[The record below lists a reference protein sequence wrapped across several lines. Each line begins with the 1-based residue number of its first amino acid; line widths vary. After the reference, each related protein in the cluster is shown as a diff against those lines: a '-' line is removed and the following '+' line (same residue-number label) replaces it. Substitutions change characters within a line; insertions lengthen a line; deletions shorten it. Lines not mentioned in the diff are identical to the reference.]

1 MTDLHPALAERT
13 SPRSFDPAHTVA
25 HATAVGLLEAAR
37 WAPSAMNRQPWRF
50 ALARRGTRLHAAVLD
65 ALHEG
70 NRRWAGDASALVVAL
85 AERSRDGRPIGSAD
99 YELGLAVAQLVVQ
112 AHTAGLAV
120 HQMGGFD
127 HAAVRALL
135 DAPEGVE
142 PVVVVAVG
150 RQAHA
155 DRLPPDLRAREV
167 AARERRPLA
176 ESLLGWD
183 DAIPPAWD
191 EAVPTAAAPVP
202 AA

>member
-1 MTDLHPALAERT
+1 MTEIHSVLAERT
-13 SPRSFDPAHTVA
+13 SPRSFDPAHTLLDAVA
-25 HATAVGLLEAAR
+25 LGLLEAAR

-50 ALARRGTRLHAAVLD
+50 ALARRGTRLHAALLA

-99 YELGLAVAQLVVQ
+99 YELGLAVAQLGVQ

-127 HAAVRALL
+127 HAAVRDLL
-135 DAPEGVE
+135 AAPEGVE

-150 RQAHA
+150 RQAPA
-155 DRLPPDLRAREV
+155 DRLPPDLRTREL
-167 AARERRPLA
+167 APRGRRPLA
-176 ESLLGWD
+176 ESLLVWD
-183 DAIPPAWD
+183 DTVWP
-191 EAVPTAAAPVP
+191 AVPEAAAPAP